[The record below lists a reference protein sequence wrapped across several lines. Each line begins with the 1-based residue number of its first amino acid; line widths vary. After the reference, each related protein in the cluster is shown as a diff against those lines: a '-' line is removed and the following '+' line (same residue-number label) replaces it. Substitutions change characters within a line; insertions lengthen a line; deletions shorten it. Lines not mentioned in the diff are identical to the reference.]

1 MRIDNNNLL
10 SNLNLYKN
18 EAVDQK
24 RDGAGPVKESKA
36 TSKGMDRVELSIP
49 REQIEQLKKA
59 LAELPDVRPERVA
72 ALQENLSQGTYDV
85 SGRMVA
91 EKMLGR

>member
-18 EAVDQK
+18 EAVEQK
-24 RDGAGPVKESKA
+24 RDAAAPVKENKA
-36 TSKGMDRVELSIP
+36 TTKGMDRVELSIP
-49 REQIEQLKKA
+49 REQIDQLKKA

-72 ALQENLSQGTYDV
+72 ALQEHLSQGTYDI

>member
-18 EAVDQK
+18 EAVEQK
-24 RDGAGPVKESKA
+24 RDAAGTVKENKA
-36 TSKGMDRVELSIP
+36 TTKGMDRVELSIP
-49 REQIEQLKKA
+49 REQIDQLKKA
-59 LAELPDVRPERVA
+59 LAELPEVRPERVA

>member
-24 RDGAGPVKESKA
+24 RDGAGPVKENRA
-36 TSKGMDRVELSIP
+36 TTNGMDRVELSIP
-49 REQIEQLKKA
+49 REQIDQLKKA

>member
-18 EAVDQK
+18 EAVEQK
-24 RDGAGPVKESKA
+24 PDAAGPVNGNKA
-36 TSKGMDRVELSIP
+36 TTKGIDRVELSIP
-49 REQIEQLKKA
+49 REQIDQLKKA
-59 LAELPDVRPERVA
+59 LADLPDVRPARVA
-72 ALQENLSQGTYDV
+72 TLQENLSQGTYDV